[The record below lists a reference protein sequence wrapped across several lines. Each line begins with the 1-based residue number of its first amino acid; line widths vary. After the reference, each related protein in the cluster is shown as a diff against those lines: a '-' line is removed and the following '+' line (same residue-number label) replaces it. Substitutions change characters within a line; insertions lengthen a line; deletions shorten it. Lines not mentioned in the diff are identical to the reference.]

1 MKEAVQTY
9 AEAPKVLDVKDI
21 DYIEIYTG
29 NAKQS
34 AFYYSKLY
42 GFQITGYSGLET
54 GNRDFSSYF
63 LEQADARLIVSSP
76 YSSDHPIADFIKKR
90 GDGVRDI
97 ALRVDDVEKAYND
110 ALQNGAIG
118 IKEPYELSDERG
130 AIKKAVLKTFG
141 DTIHT
146 LVERKKYEGMLFP
159 GYKSVNDK
167 VTNPSN
173 GIVRFDHLAIC
184 VENMQEWIGY
194 YEKVFGF
201 SMVKQFHKDDISS
214 KASALMT
221 KVLQNG
227 TERIKLAVVEPAEGK
242 KKSQI
247 KEYIEYN
254 NGPGVQ
260 HIAVLT
266 EDILKT
272 VEALQKNGTEFL
284 YTPDMYYELLP
295 ARVGEIDES
304 IEMLHKLK
312 ILADRDEEGYL
323 LQIFAQPIQ
332 DRPTLF
338 FEVIQRKGSRGFGNG
353 NIKALFESVEREQ
366 ALRGNL

>member
-1 MKEAVQTY
+1 MNQMLQTCV
-9 AEAPKVLDVKDI
+9 EDPKVLDVKDI

-34 AFYYSKLY
+34 AFYYSKMY

-54 GNRDFSSYF
+54 GNREFSSYF
-63 LEQADARLIVSSP
+63 LEQADARLIVTSP
-76 YSSDHPIADFIKKR
+76 YSAEHSIAEFINKR

-97 ALRVDDVEKAYND
+97 ALLVDDVDKAYND

-118 IKEPYELSDERG
+118 MTEPYEQNDERG
-130 AIKKAVLKTFG
+130 IIKKAVLKTFG
-141 DTIHT
+141 ETIHT
-146 LVERKKYEGMLFP
+146 LVERKNYEGVLLP
-159 GYKSVNDK
+159 GYKSINHK
-167 VTNPSN
+167 VANNN

-184 VENMQEWIGY
+184 VENMQEWISY
-194 YEKVFGF
+194 YEKVLGF
-201 SMVKQFHKDDISS
+201 SMVKQFHKDEISS

-227 TERIKLAVVEPAEGK
+227 TERIKLAVIEPAEGK

-247 KEYIEYN
+247 QEFIEYN
-254 NGPGVQ
+254 KGAGVQ

-272 VEALQKNGTEFL
+272 VETLQNNGAEFL
-284 YTPDMYYELLP
+284 YTPDTYYEMLP
-295 ARVGEIDES
+295 SRVGEIDES
-304 IEMLHKLK
+304 IEMLRKLK
-312 ILADRDEEGYL
+312 VLVDRDEEGYL

>member
-1 MKEAVQTY
+1 MNQMLQTCV
-9 AEAPKVLDVKDI
+9 EDPKVLDVKDI

-34 AFYYSKLY
+34 AFYYSKMY

-54 GNRDFSSYF
+54 GNREFSSFF
-63 LEQADARLIVSSP
+63 LEQADARLIVTSP
-76 YSSDHPIADFIKKR
+76 YSVEHPIAEFIHKR

-97 ALRVDDVEKAYND
+97 ALLVDDVDKAYND

-118 IKEPYELSDERG
+118 MTEPYEQNDERG
-130 AIKKAVLKTFG
+130 VIKKAVLKTFG
-141 DTIHT
+141 ETIHT
-146 LVERKKYEGMLFP
+146 LVERKNYEGVLLP
-159 GYKSVNDK
+159 GYKSINHK
-167 VTNPSN
+167 VANNN

-184 VENMQEWIGY
+184 VENMQEWISY
-194 YEKVFGF
+194 YEKVLGF
-201 SMVKQFHKDDISS
+201 SMVKQFHKDEISS

-227 TERIKLAVVEPAEGK
+227 TERIKLAVIEPAEGK

-247 KEYIEYN
+247 QEFIEYN
-254 NGPGVQ
+254 KGAGVQ

-272 VEALQKNGTEFL
+272 VETLQNNGAEFL
-284 YTPDMYYELLP
+284 YTPDTYYEMLP
-295 ARVGEIDES
+295 SRVGEIDES
-304 IEMLHKLK
+304 IEMLRKLK
-312 ILADRDEEGYL
+312 VLVDRDEEGYL